1 MVATL
6 TFASASQPR
15 SVADVS
21 SIEGYQAAPLSTYS
35 GGVSATGAVHFQSNK
50 IPHGATITDV
60 LIWHKQDQSTV
71 GFCHTVGIAGGIT
84 SAALFG
90 SESFSTT
97 TRLVSMM
104 RDGTGTV
111 GPYKVSISDDVAT
124 RYVYPTV
131 TTTAT
136 GTNSISISIGV
147 LVRWSMNKSN
157 AAGQ

>member
-21 SIEGYQAAPLSTYS
+21 DITGYQAGPMSTYS
-35 GGVSATGAVHFQSNK
+35 SGVSATGAVHFQSNK
-50 IPHGATITDV
+50 VPHGATITDV

-71 GFCHTVGIAGGIT
+71 AFAHTVGLAGGIT

-104 RDGTGTV
+104 RDGSGTI
-111 GPYKVSISDDVAT
+111 GPYRVSVSDDATT

-136 GTNSISISIGV
+136 GTGSISVSIGV
-147 LVRWSMNKSN
+147 MVRWTMNKTN
-157 AAGQ
+157 AAAQ